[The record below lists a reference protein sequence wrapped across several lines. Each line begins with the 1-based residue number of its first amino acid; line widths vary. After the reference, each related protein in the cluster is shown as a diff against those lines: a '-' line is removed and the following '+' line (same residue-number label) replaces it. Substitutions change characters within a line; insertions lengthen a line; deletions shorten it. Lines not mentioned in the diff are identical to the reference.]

1 MDSEGEDDIV
11 WFVDNAPSDLFSRHK
26 RSLVLRSVNT
36 SLDRLGKR
44 YGEVEDQHTI
54 SDDEVEAIISRLS
67 GRFKKN
73 ISKKS
78 EL

>member
-11 WFVDNAPSDLFSRHK
+11 WFVDNAPADLFSRHK

-44 YGEVEDQHTI
+44 YGEVEDQYTLKVAHARK
-54 SDDEVEAIISRLS
+54 SGKSVETCNWLFEIFDL
-67 GRFKKN
+67 F
-73 ISKKS
+73 
-78 EL
+78 